1 MDSPCLRLLRRFR
14 HDKSVS
20 LRWIVLYFTRTHM
33 NRSRPQSPD
42 LSPLRAGEIAA
53 SARVAKLPSP
63 VAVSAPICRIA
74 TFHSASLDGLVAS
87 LPALVA
93 LRESFPGA
101 RICSWARAN
110 VLPILENFGAV
121 DEAHARPGGGLSSQ
135 AALMARLHAGHFD
148 IALCFSRGSNAVMLT
163 WATGANIRA
172 GFVPSG
178 FEAFLTHRLEK
189 DGPITRGDALEL
201 AREVG
206 ARPRGTNARQYLL
219 LPAESDA
226 RALKLARGGGIETP
240 FVLVCPRPLRR
251 RAPKAETLATRA
263 KWDEAIEQMARS
275 WPLVI
280 TPRPRAESALS
291 GACPILQARGKLDV
305 LTLAALMNR
314 ARGILS
320 DDAGATALADLLE
333 RPVQNAHNLAD
344 APADALRRFGV

>member
-1 MDSPCLRLLRRFR
+1 M
-14 HDKSVS
+14 
-20 LRWIVLYFTRTHM
+20 VLYFIHANM
-33 NRSRPQSPD
+33 NSSRSQSPD

-63 VAVSAPICRIA
+63 VAVAAPVCRIA

-110 VLPILENFGAV
+110 VLPILENFGAI

-135 AALMARLHAGHFD
+135 AALMARLHAAHFD

-163 WATGANIRA
+163 WATGATIRA

-178 FEAFLTHRLEK
+178 FEAFLTHRIEK
-189 DGPITRGDALEL
+189 EGAITRGDALEL

-206 ARPRGTNARQYLL
+206 ARSRGTNAREFLN
-219 LPAESDA
+219 LPSESDA
-226 RALKLARGGGIETP
+226 RALKLLRGGGIETP
-240 FVLVCPRPLRR
+240 FVLVTPQPPRR
-251 RAPKAETLATRA
+251 RAPKAQTLAARA
-263 KWDEAIEQMARS
+263 DWDATIEQMATQ
-275 WPLVI
+275 WPLVV
-280 TPRPRAESALS
+280 TPRPRAERAPK
-291 GACPILQARGKLDV
+291 ADAHPILQARGKLDV

-314 ARGILS
+314 ARGVVS

-333 RPVQNAHNLAD
+333 RPIQSGHDLQTV
-344 APADALRRFGV
+344 PAEALRRFGV